1 MDAAAVSRFDLSA
14 WSTFQIVLFLD
25 RMLDLSPLPH
35 GTAPCWC
42 DGCQG
47 DRCGRLSSRVR
58 VPVCPSDVMSALS
71 RCYSSLFDGLN
82 AEVQIRWLQMVVR
95 NSFYPELPRV
105 RAFLHK
111 HVSPNIRPHVWL
123 RHPARSLLLHPGHV
137 TSGVFVCLHTSTMMT
152 PQQEEQVT

>member
-1 MDAAAVSRFDLSA
+1 MEDLCELWRDGDGAEAAAVSGFDLSA

-35 GTAPCWC
+35 GTPPLPPLP
-42 DGCQG
+42 
-47 DRCGRLSSRVR
+47 RRRLWWAVFTCACA
-58 VPVCPSDVMSALS
+58 VCPSDLMAALS

-111 HVSPNIRPHVWL
+111 HVSPAPSGLHAWL
-123 RHPARSLLLHPGHV
+123 HLLLLFLASEV
-137 TSGVFVCLHTSTMMT
+137 T
-152 PQQEEQVT
+152 